1 MNRIWALP
9 SLLLSIFILSSCN
22 NSDEAKAARA
32 EKKEQRQERREE
44 KKETPIPIA
53 YHAVAVNKE
62 SIPAIKAE
70 YDSSKMKIILAVNRV
85 DAAKWQR
92 LDTLIVPDTFL
103 TDFMAYA
110 PFPKQLSSI
119 QQVHKMIFYSQS
131 IQAFGAYE
139 NGQLVRWG
147 PISTGKKS
155 TPTPNYLYHTNWR
168 SKKTISTIDDEW
180 IMEWYFNMGNFSG
193 VSMHQYEM
201 PGYPASHA
209 CVRLYKEDAMWFYNW
224 CQSWILDSK
233 GQITAYG
240 TPTLVFGNY
249 PFGQQ
254 KPWRAL
260 PENKD
265 VLTFTEQDLNKEIEP
280 LINTIMDRQLRRDS
294 LDAVKINT

>member
-1 MNRIWALP
+1 MNRALALP
-9 SLLLSIFILSSCN
+9 FLLFSIYMLSSCN
-22 NSDEAKAARA
+22 NSDEVKANRA
-32 EKKEQRQERREE
+32 DKKEERQQRREE
-44 KKETPIPIA
+44 KKEAVIPVS
-53 YHAVAVNKE
+53 YHAIALTKE
-62 SIPAIKAE
+62 TIPVIQNE
-70 YDSSKMKIILAVNRV
+70 YDSSKMKVILAVNRV
-85 DAAKWQR
+85 DATRWQR
-92 LDTLIVPDTFL
+92 LDTLIVPDTFVA
-103 TDFMAYA
+103 DFMQYS
-110 PFPKQLSSI
+110 PFPKWVGSI
-119 QQVHKMIFYSQS
+119 KEVHKMILYSQS

-147 PISTGKKS
+147 PISSGKKAS
-155 TPTPNYLYHTNWR
+155 PTPNYLYHTNWR
-168 SKKTISTIDDEW
+168 SKKTISTVDDEW

-224 CQSWILDSK
+224 CQSWILDKK
-233 GQITAYG
+233 GQIEAYG

-265 VLTFTEQDLNKEIEP
+265 VLSFSESDLNKELQP
-280 LINTIMDRQLRRDS
+280 LINTIMERQQRRDS
-294 LDAVKINT
+294 LEAVKIKT